1 MILHTATLYIVV
13 QRKFRPSADQRLV
26 WAQHG
31 VGHVCVFLI
40 LFHDDGDGVG
50 DDDDD
55 ALSPCSVYVSPSPA
69 CVYVFTGRQA
79 ADRSAGHWVSSIC
92 HLHLSPPGGIL
103 TMWPNF
109 TLHGSLTSTPTPAF
123 APRSLQFDLASL
135 LVGRWYC
142 IKNI

>member
-1 MILHTATLYIVV
+1 M
-13 QRKFRPSADQRLV
+13 
-26 WAQHG
+26 
-31 VGHVCVFLI
+31 GHVCVFLI
-40 LFHDDGDGVG
+40 LFHDDGDNVGDDDDDVDDDDGDDSDACDDGDGVG

-103 TMWPNF
+103 TM
-109 TLHGSLTSTPTPAF
+109 
-123 APRSLQFDLASL
+123 
-135 LVGRWYC
+135 
-142 IKNI
+142 